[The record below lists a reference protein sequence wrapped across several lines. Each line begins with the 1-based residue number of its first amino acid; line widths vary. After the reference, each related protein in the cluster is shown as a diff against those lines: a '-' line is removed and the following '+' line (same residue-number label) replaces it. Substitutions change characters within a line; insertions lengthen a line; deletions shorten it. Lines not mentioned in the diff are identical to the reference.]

1 MRRREFLKAAL
12 VLPFVQYAG
21 RTDAAGPRGGR
32 GAFLVTADKE
42 AQVLAVD
49 AASARVTR
57 RIPTAPGPR
66 GIDATANGQTAVV
79 CHTNTGVVSI
89 ISVEGLAVRHTLES
103 IAEPRYAVFA
113 SDHLAYVS
121 DSVGGALHV
130 VELST
135 GHVIGRLDLDGAAR
149 HLSISPSGDRIWLGL
164 GNASQRVAII
174 DISQPR
180 RPRLVRYVA
189 TPHRAHDLAF
199 SSDGRE
205 VWISSGARRQIAVFG
220 ARTGRQLALMDAD
233 APPQHFVMLPGA
245 AWVGS
250 GESGTLRVHDL
261 ATREVRHRL
270 VVPKGSYNV
279 TSGAGRVA
287 TPSLDLG
294 TLTTIDRHTGTIARS
309 NRVAIA
315 AHDACFIAGG

>member
-89 ISVEGLAVRHTLES
+89 ISVEGLAVRHTVES

-149 HLSISPSGDRIWLGL
+149 HLSISPS
-164 GNASQRVAII
+164 ASA
-174 DISQPR
+174 
-180 RPRLVRYVA
+180 
-189 TPHRAHDLAF
+189 
-199 SSDGRE
+199 
-205 VWISSGARRQIAVFG
+205 
-220 ARTGRQLALMDAD
+220 
-233 APPQHFVMLPGA
+233 
-245 AWVGS
+245 
-250 GESGTLRVHDL
+250 
-261 ATREVRHRL
+261 
-270 VVPKGSYNV
+270 
-279 TSGAGRVA
+279 
-287 TPSLDLG
+287 
-294 TLTTIDRHTGTIARS
+294 
-309 NRVAIA
+309 
-315 AHDACFIAGG
+315 